1 MTLVVDVGGKD
12 SAYLHGRFWGWA
24 TRAQEKYFK
33 ARRTPD
39 GLRRRRRHTAMI
51 TRMSEEEARALL
63 RAGRL
68 ARLGCVAEG
77 YPYVVPVN
85 YVYDGEFVFSHS
97 LPGLKIEAMRAS
109 PRVCLQVDEMQDE
122 TRWTSVLAFGT
133 FEELKDKGERE
144 SALSLLLSLFPQLT
158 PVESFIIA
166 DAAAPTPVVYR
177 VRVERVTGVREE

>member
-1 MTLVVDVGGKD
+1 
-12 SAYLHGRFWGWA
+12 
-24 TRAQEKYFK
+24 
-33 ARRTPD
+33 
-39 GLRRRRRHTAMI
+39 MI
-51 TRMSEEEARALL
+51 KRMSEEEACALL

-85 YVYDGEFVFSHS
+85 YVFDGEFVLSHS
-97 LPGLKIEAMRAS
+97 LPGLKVDAMRAF
-109 PRVCLQVDEMQDE
+109 PRVCLQVDEVRDE
-122 TRWTSVLAFGT
+122 TRWKSAVAFGT

-144 SALSLLLSLFPQLT
+144 RALHLLLSLFPQLT

-166 DAAAPTPVVYR
+166 DAAAPALVVYR